1 MPSSADPGKP
11 SAREAGKTVDDY
23 VASLD
28 GWRRDTATA
37 LRQIAREAAP
47 GARESIKWGQ
57 PVYELN
63 GPFAWMK
70 AHKST
75 VNFGFWRGADLADP
89 QGVLA
94 GEGDRMRHV
103 KVKEGAPLP
112 VDELRRLIAEAVQ
125 LNAEKGDPTKRR

>member
-1 MPSSADPGKP
+1 MPSSASPGKP

-23 VASLD
+23 VASLQ
-28 GWRRDTATA
+28 GWRRETATA

-47 GARESIKWGQ
+47 DARESIKWGQ

-89 QGVLA
+89 QGLLE
-94 GEGDRMRHV
+94 GEGDRMRHI
-103 KVKEGAPLP
+103 KVKEGAPP
-112 VDELRRLIAEAVQ
+112 PADELRRLIAEAVQ
-125 LNAEKGDPTKRR
+125 